1 MTRGYV
7 SIRELIKNGHESVL
21 FLHDLWSDPSNR
33 INAGELTIDN
43 QRHLAVASP
52 QDVVIIE
59 RKDADYISWLNQV
72 GLGPRNENI
81 VELSSLEIWQ
91 NPVARLVQNR
101 YDLSLVARL
110 IKGKD
115 FVLSPFYATQYEE
128 VIAETLEIPM
138 YERPSK
144 TALLTDKLFFKRL
157 CEGANID
164 VVGYLPFFAY
174 KINPESHRRRLEDMI
189 EQMTSETGKVVIR
202 SSYGALDTNNYIVDC
217 SNKDEEIIGKVI
229 LAAMF
234 GKTFLVEPLEE
245 RLSSPALIYFITKE
259 GNLHYI
265 GNSEQELSPKLEY
278 SGARTPM
285 RLRKFTPE
293 NLIRTGNKIAER
305 IKAIGYVGPFN
316 IDFIETSHGIYPVE
330 CNARFCSSLY
340 TVVINEIMKKRHGEY
355 EHSLTLSFTGLKDI
369 LNFRQFQQ
377 MVGSMLYDGSS
388 IDSKVIP
395 INVGHL
401 RSGRVVVIFTAK
413 SEADLIECNNT
424 FVSYIKK

>member
-1 MTRGYV
+1 MTKGHKT
-7 SIRELIKNGHESVL
+7 IRELIQNGHESIL

-52 QDVVIIE
+52 KDVVVIE
-59 RKDADYISWLNQV
+59 RKDNDYISWLNQV
-72 GLGPRNENI
+72 GLGPRDGNI
-81 VELSSLEIWQ
+81 IELGSSGTWQ

-101 YDLSLVARL
+101 DELNIVARV
-110 IKGKD
+110 IRGKD
-115 FVLSPFYATQYEE
+115 FVLSPFYTTQYEE
-128 VIAETLEIPM
+128 FIAETLGIPM
-138 YERPSK
+138 YERHSK

-157 CEGANID
+157 CEGINVG
-164 VVGYLPFFAY
+164 VVEYRPFFAY

-189 EQMTSETGKVVIR
+189 KQMASETGKVIIR

-217 SNKDEEIIGKVI
+217 SNKDEEIIRKVI

-265 GNSEQELSPKLEY
+265 GDSEQELSPKLEY
-278 SGARTPM
+278 SGAKTPM
-285 RLRKFTPE
+285 SLRKFTPE
-293 NLIRTGNKIAER
+293 NLATVGNRIAER

-316 IDFIETSHGIYPVE
+316 IDFIETSQGIYPVE
-330 CNARFCSSLY
+330 CNVRFCSSLY
-340 TVVINEIMKKRHGEY
+340 TVMINEIMKKRHGGY
-355 EHSLTLSFTGLKDI
+355 EHSLTLSFTGLMDI
-369 LNFRQFQQ
+369 LNFRQLQQ
-377 MVGSMLYDGSS
+377 RIGDMLYDGTS
-388 IDSKVIP
+388 IDSRVIP

-401 RSGRVVVIFTAK
+401 NKGRVVVIFTAK
-413 SEADLIECNNT
+413 SEADLIGCHNT
-424 FVSYIKK
+424 FVSYIRK